1 MADFLKNLGALSLG
15 GGIVILLLLASG
27 FLTRSRYASR
37 WRCWGWLL
45 LCLRLALPF
54 PMFSV
59 ITEHAEAPIQL
70 PAISDQLIYIPQP
83 ASSSTNHFDSS
94 SATTSPQHQP
104 NQPNQSTQTSVTDV
118 FNAFNLTLPH
128 LVFLAWALGASVVLA
143 LQLFRHMR
151 FIRFVHRWSAPV
163 SDADTLT
170 LLQQTG
176 ENLNLNKLP
185 RLATCEG
192 LSVPMLAGILNP
204 VLLLP
209 KDKLSRDSLGYSL
222 LHELTHYRR
231 KDILLK
237 ALCLWVCA
245 LHWFNPTVWLMAR
258 AVEQDTELACDDA
271 ALRILPVE
279 KHAAYGQTI
288 LTAVARLKGV

>member
-27 FLTRSRYASR
+27 FWTRSRYASR
-37 WRCWGWLL
+37 WRCLGWLL
-45 LCLRLALPF
+45 LCLRLAIPF
-54 PMFSV
+54 PVPTV
-59 ITEHAEAPIQL
+59 IAEHAEAPIQL
-70 PAISDQLIYIPQP
+70 PAISDQVIYIPQP
-83 ASSSTNHFDSS
+83 ASSSTNQTMSSEHHPDQSPPTSAVDS
-94 SATTSPQHQP
+94 
-104 NQPNQSTQTSVTDV
+104 
-118 FNAFNLTLPH
+118 FNALSLTLPH
-128 LVFLAWALGASVVLA
+128 LIFLAWTLGASAVLSY
-143 LQLFRHMR
+143 QLFRHVR
-151 FIRFVHRWSAPV
+151 FTRFVHRWSVTV

-176 ENLNLNKLP
+176 DKLALRKLP
-185 RLATCEG
+185 RLASCEG
-192 LSVPMLAGILNP
+192 LAVPMLAGILNP

-209 KDKLSRDSLGYSL
+209 KEKLPQETLEYSL

-231 KDILLK
+231 KDIPLK

-258 AVEQDTELACDDA
+258 AVERDTELACDDA
-271 ALRILPVE
+271 ALRILPTE

-288 LTAVARLKGV
+288 LTAVARLKGA

>member
-27 FLTRSRYASR
+27 FWTRSRYASR

-59 ITEHAEAPIQL
+59 IAEHAEAPIQL
-70 PAISDQLIYIPQP
+70 PAISNQVIYIPQP
-83 ASSSTNHFDSS
+83 ASSTTNQVDSS
-94 SATTSPQHQP
+94 SATMSPQHHP
-104 NQPNQSTQTSVTDV
+104 DLPPQTSATDV
-118 FNAFNLTLPH
+118 INSFNLTLPH
-128 LVFLAWALGASVVLA
+128 LVFLAWVLGASLVLMF
-143 LQLFRHMR
+143 QVFRHVRFTR
-151 FIRFVHRWSAPV
+151 FIHRWSVLV

-170 LLQQTG
+170 LLQQIG
-176 ENLNLNKLP
+176 DKLALRKLP
-185 RLATCEG
+185 RLVTCEG
-192 LSVPMLAGILNP
+192 LAVPMLAGILNP

-209 KDKLSRDSLGYSL
+209 KDKLPQETLEYSL
-222 LHELTHYRR
+222 LHELTHYHR
-231 KDILLK
+231 KDIHLK

-245 LHWFNPTVWLMAR
+245 LHWFNPAVWLMAR
-258 AVEQDTELACDDA
+258 AVERDTELACDDA

-279 KHAAYGQTI
+279 KHAAYGQTV
-288 LTAVARLKGV
+288 LTAVARLKGA